1 MMRSSTENC
10 WIILWGW
17 FPLKINKWKFVALA
31 CQAAVWLT
39 FLLKWAS
46 VTNNENC
53 PSRRDPTR
61 EKLQHARNVLK
72 TKLKLF
78 YKNKKETSKRFI
90 VAGLMTY
97 FLSVFCILRVQL
109 IIDVKN
115 YVARQDVLT
124 CSSNYRGFFPRR
136 SLCFKLCFRST
147 FPRKKKLAFVMNKV
161 IIHV

>member
-1 MMRSSTENC
+1 MWCSHAKRLCGWRFCWNERLLQITKTARAAEIQRVKNYNTHEMYWKRSWNC
-10 WIILWGW
+10 
-17 FPLKINKWKFVALA
+17 
-31 CQAAVWLT
+31 
-39 FLLKWAS
+39 
-46 VTNNENC
+46 
-53 PSRRDPTR
+53 
-61 EKLQHARNVLK
+61 
-72 TKLKLF
+72 F

-90 VAGLMTY
+90 VAELMTY